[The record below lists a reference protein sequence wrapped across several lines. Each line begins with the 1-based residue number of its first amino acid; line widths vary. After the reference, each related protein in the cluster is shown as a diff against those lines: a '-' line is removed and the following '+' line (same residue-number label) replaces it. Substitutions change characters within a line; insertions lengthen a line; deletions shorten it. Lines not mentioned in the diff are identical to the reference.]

1 MKLPDPRA
9 SKRNVSASTLDS
21 VIFEIGPSSVDIIK
35 IDVEGAEVKVL
46 DGAMRTV
53 REFAPLLCFEVNPAA
68 CKCAETRQECMFRV
82 LSELGYRRFYDV
94 GDASRGTKSEVPNVN
109 RLTNILAVPYCRES
123 SLEERLFTGHPTQ
136 SH

>member
-1 MKLPDPRA
+1 M
-9 SKRNVSASTLDS
+9 
-21 VIFEIGPSSVDIIK
+21 DIIK